1 MTSRTTSI
9 ADTLHRLWTTRE
21 SRFLLLFFAF
31 LVTGFFVIALRP
43 VNDAVVVPF
52 TELVA
57 TMSGAALRVL
67 GEDLTVVGCDLRS
80 PRFAVTIYNGCN
92 GLITSLIFVSAVLAF
107 PARIGA
113 KVVGVVG
120 GLIAIQLV
128 NLVRILALFYTGV
141 FAPEWFDESHL
152 VIWQSIVILCGV
164 ALWMLWARAVTAR
177 DESRTADP

>member
-1 MTSRTTSI
+1 MAARRKRITATI
-9 ADTLHRLWTTRE
+9 VRLWTTRE
-21 SRFLLLFFAF
+21 SRFLLLFFA
-31 LVTGFFVIALRP
+31 LLITGFFVLALRP

-52 TELVA
+52 TAGIARV
-57 TMSGAALRVL
+57 SGAVLRL
-67 GEDLTVVGCDLRS
+67 FGEDLTVVGCDLRS

-113 KVVGVVG
+113 KLVGVVG
-120 GLIAIQLV
+120 GLLAIQLV

-164 ALWMLWARAVTAR
+164 ALWMLWARAVTNLDSAR
-177 DESRTADP
+177 TTDR

>member
-1 MTSRTTSI
+1 MTTRRQRI
-9 ADTLHRLWTTRE
+9 LDTLERLWTTRE
-21 SRFLLLFFAF
+21 SRFLVLFFGF
-31 LVTGFFVIALRP
+31 LITGFFVIALQP

-57 TMSGAALRVL
+57 KVSGAALRLL

-107 PARIGA
+107 PARLGA
-113 KVVGVVG
+113 KVIGVIG
-120 GLIAIQLV
+120 GLVAIQLV

-164 ALWMLWARAVTAR
+164 ALWMLWARAATAR
-177 DESRTADP
+177 DAAETAGR

>member
-1 MTSRTTSI
+1 MTSRRERM
-9 ADTLHRLWTTRE
+9 ADTIVRLWTTRE
-21 SRFLLLFFAF
+21 SRFLLLFFGF
-31 LVTGFFVIALRP
+31 LIVGFFVIALRP

-52 TELVA
+52 TAWVA
-57 TMSGAALRVL
+57 RVSGVALRLL

-120 GLIAIQLV
+120 GLLAIQVV

-164 ALWMLWARAVTAR
+164 ALWMLWARAVTTLDAPR
-177 DESRTADP
+177 AADR

>member
-1 MTSRTTSI
+1 MTTRRARI
-9 ADTLHRLWTTRE
+9 VDTIVRLWTTRE
-21 SRFLLLFFAF
+21 SRFLLLFFTF
-31 LVTGFFVIALRP
+31 LIVGFFVIALRP

-52 TELVA
+52 TEGVA
-57 TMSGAALRVL
+57 TVSGAVLRL
-67 GEDLTVVGCDLRS
+67 FGEDLTVIGCDLRS

-107 PARIGA
+107 PTRAWA

-120 GLIAIQLV
+120 GLLAIQLV

-164 ALWMLWARAVTAR
+164 ALWMLWARAVTTVDAAR
-177 DESRTADP
+177 AAER